1 MNHLIRSN
9 LSNLN
14 NVEFQYFPFMI
25 SLGKCSG
32 SFNSVDDLS
41 IGICVPNKTKNI
53 NVKVFNMIT
62 NKN

>member
-1 MNHLIRSN
+1 
-9 LSNLN
+9 
-14 NVEFQYFPFMI
+14 MI